1 MTGTFVNVGAIL
13 LGTLVGTLI
22 GHRLPAGVQERVM
35 AGLGLVTT
43 LLGVDLALAWRDTNA
58 LYVMGGL
65 LVGAVA
71 GELLQVERRLD
82 DLGDRLQRRF
92 SRTDGSTISEAFVT
106 SSLLYCIGPLAV
118 VGAIQDGL
126 TGDWSALAT
135 KSLLDGFASV
145 AFAAALGWGVALSAV
160 AVLVVQGTFSL
171 GAGLFDDVLR
181 GEVLAALISTGG
193 LLLIGIGMKLLALRD
208 LKVGNFLPALVFAP
222 LIAGVVESVA

>member
-65 LVGAVA
+65 LTGAVA
-71 GELLQVERRLD
+71 GEFLGLERRLD
-82 DLGDRLQRRF
+82 SLGDRLQRRF
-92 SRTDGSTISEAFVT
+92 AGGDGSTVSEAFVT

-145 AFAAALGWGVALSAV
+145 ALAAALGWGVALSAV

-171 GAGLFDDVLR
+171 GAGLFDEVLE
-181 GEVLAALISTGG
+181 GEVLATLTSTGG
-193 LLLIGIGMKLLALRD
+193 LLLIGIGLKLLALRD
-208 LKVGNFLPALVFAP
+208 LKVGNFLPALLFAP
-222 LIAGVVESVA
+222 VIAGVVEAIA

>member
-22 GHRLPAGVQERVM
+22 GHRLPSGLQERVM

-43 LLGVDLALAWRDTNA
+43 VLGVDLALSWRDTNA

-65 LVGAVA
+65 LLGAVA
-71 GELLQVERRLD
+71 GELLQIERRLD

-92 SRTDGSTISEAFVT
+92 ASGDGSTISEAFVT

-171 GAGLFDDVLR
+171 GAGVFDDLLQ

-193 LLLIGIGMKLLALRD
+193 VLLIGIGLKLLAIRD

-222 LIAGVVESVA
+222 LIAGVVESIG

>member
-22 GHRLPAGVQERVM
+22 GSRLPAGLQERVM
-35 AGLGLVTT
+35 AGLGLVTAV
-43 LLGVDLALAWRDTNA
+43 LGIDLALAWRDTNV
-58 LYVMGGL
+58 LYVMGAIL
-65 LVGAVA
+65 LGAVV
-71 GELLQVERRLD
+71 GELLQIERRLD
-82 DLGDRLQRRF
+82 AFGDRLQRRF
-92 SRTDGSTISEAFVT
+92 AGGDGSTISEAFVT
-106 SSLLYCIGPLAV
+106 ASLLYCIGPLAV

-160 AVLVVQGTFSL
+160 AVLVIQGGFSL

-181 GEVLAALISTGG
+181 GEVLAALVATGG
-193 LLLIGIGMKLLALRD
+193 LLLVGIGLKLLAIRD
-208 LKVGNFLPALVFAP
+208 LKVGNFLPALLFAP
-222 LIAGVVESVA
+222 VIAGVVESIS

>member
-1 MTGTFVNVGAIL
+1 VTGTFVNVGAIL

-65 LVGAVA
+65 LTGAVA
-71 GELLQVERRLD
+71 GEFLGLERRLD
-82 DLGDRLQRRF
+82 SLGDRLQRRF
-92 SRTDGSTISEAFVT
+92 AGGDGSTVSEAFVT

-145 AFAAALGWGVALSAV
+145 ALAAALGWGVALSAV

-171 GAGLFDDVLR
+171 GAGLFDEVLE
-181 GEVLAALISTGG
+181 GEVLATLTSTGG
-193 LLLIGIGMKLLALRD
+193 LLLIGIGLKLLALRD
-208 LKVGNFLPALVFAP
+208 LKVGNFLPALLFAP
-222 LIAGVVESVA
+222 VIAGVVEAIA